1 MAVTGALAHVV
12 NLHMEWHGEN
22 SFRQGRGPRMI
33 SKLAL
38 AVTTLADLSRSE
50 GIEHEFEIEEM
61 DDETY
66 SGTAQFKPW
75 GDYSKRNLLSC

>member
-1 MAVTGALAHVV
+1 MAVTGSLAHVD
-12 NLHMEWHGEN
+12 NMHMEWHGET
-22 SFRQGRGPRMI
+22 SYRQGREPRMI

-38 AVTTLADLSRSE
+38 AITTLAELSRSE

-66 SGTAQFKPW
+66 SGIAQFKPW
-75 GDYSKRNLLSC
+75 GDYSQRNLLKC